1 MYVLGYDIDMGH
13 MEAVNLLSSNKY
25 TEKQVVRWA
34 ARRRH
39 LSLDVTGSR
48 SSQGYLGVTLLLNEN
63 SDLLR
68 LVINSI
74 RKDLDDNNEVFQCLA
89 LHAIANIAGR
99 DMAESLANDVER
111 VLVSK

>member
-1 MYVLGYDIDMGH
+1 
-13 MEAVNLLSSNKY
+13 
-25 TEKQVVRWA
+25 
-34 ARRRH
+34 
-39 LSLDVTGSR
+39 
-48 SSQGYLGVTLLLNEN
+48 LLNEN